1 MKSSSS
7 FAAVT
12 AALALQLS
20 GCATVVNEPTR
31 PVRVD
36 TLFDGR
42 DDSPKLSDHD
52 GFRVVYELS
61 WPVERQDIAQRPPAT
76 VPTVLASTQ

>member
-20 GCATVVNEPTR
+20 GCATVVNEPTQ

-36 TLFDGR
+36 SRTADG
-42 DDSPKLSDHD
+42 
-52 GFRVVYELS
+52 
-61 WPVERQDIAQRPPAT
+61 QT
-76 VPTVLASTQ
+76 VPDVAVGSVQAAR